1 MVVIQV
7 NSIYLNK
14 TTVMLFLPTVSCNQR
29 RFSILLRPVGRQHK
43 SSARYTTSAT
53 RPSPEHPRSRGLT
66 KLSTCGTGAC
76 KDWKAKEVRCYGAPT
91 ATNL

>member
-29 RFSILLRPVGRQHK
+29 RFSILLRPVGRQHELK
-43 SSARYTTSAT
+43 
-53 RPSPEHPRSRGLT
+53 RSLHNLRDEAIT
-66 KLSTCGTGAC
+66 
-76 KDWKAKEVRCYGAPT
+76 GAPT
-91 ATNL
+91 LARLNKAQQVWHGSVQGLEG